1 MMDHIGNVQVSG
13 GLNPARRTKTAYRLL
28 EASKPAADSVELS
41 SVMRLNGVEGG
52 VRLDRV
58 MAIKSQID
66 AGTYFTPEKLDK
78 ALDRAFDQLF
88 GD

>member
-1 MMDHIGNVQVSG
+1 MMDQIGGVQGTG
-13 GLNPARRTKTAYRLL
+13 GMQPTRRTKTAYRLS
-28 EASKPAADSVELS
+28 ETPAAADSVELS

-58 MAIKSQID
+58 MAVKSQID
-66 AGTYFTPEKLDK
+66 AGTYFTPEKFDI
-78 ALDRAFDQLF
+78 ALDRAIDQLF